1 MKKDFRNHKTTS
13 WWRSFLPWRSSEPP
27 PWWPDGSTR
36 HWSLCAAWSS
46 SCPLWET
53 QKMVLV
59 FKKTNKKTPK
69 NSPEFF
75 EEQRREWY
83 LRSRGRWP
91 WCGRRWSVCWPPWA
105 GGKPPSSSWTGCCTE
120 TRHLQGR
127 TQRNTCQCSMSASR
141 RWESHK
147 KLIQVFRLWASWHQ
161 IFYFRWDFFLCWTSF
176 IYFLVRSKFL
186 LEW

>member
-1 MKKDFRNHKTTS
+1 MTLLWTTS
-13 WWRSFLPWRSSEPP
+13 LVTWRVNTPLVSVCCVVIIMPSVGNTGDGACVYKNKQKNPP
-27 PWWPDGSTR
+27 
-36 HWSLCAAWSS
+36 
-46 SCPLWET
+46 
-53 QKMVLV
+53 
-59 FKKTNKKTPK
+59 

-75 EEQRREWY
+75 DKQRREWY

-105 GGKPPSSSWTGCCTE
+105 SGKPPSSSWTGCCTE

-147 KLIQVFRLWASWHQ
+147 KIIQVFRLWANWHQ
-161 IFYFRWDFFLCWTSF
+161 IFYFHWDFFLCFFHLFSCQ
-176 IYFLVRSKFL
+176 VKFL
-186 LEW
+186 LQW